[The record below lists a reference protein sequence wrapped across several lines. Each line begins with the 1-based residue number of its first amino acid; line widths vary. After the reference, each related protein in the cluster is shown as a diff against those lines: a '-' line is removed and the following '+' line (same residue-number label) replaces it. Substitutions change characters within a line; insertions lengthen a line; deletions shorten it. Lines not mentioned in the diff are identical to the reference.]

1 MLSESAIDEI
11 FRRFAALKPDQDVIP
26 EVKVKDTVF
35 KSLVSV
41 MLSAQSRDANT
52 AKATAK
58 LFAVARTP
66 GEILAL
72 PEEQLQLLIK
82 DAGLYRAKAR
92 NIRRLCRVL
101 LDELG
106 GEVPRTREAMMRLPG
121 VGRKSADIMLR
132 FVYGEAAIA
141 VDTHVYRVSRRLGL
155 AAHRAEAGVARE
167 LEARVPARW
176 RWGAHIWLLE
186 HGKELCR
193 SRRPRCEACPLS
205 DLCERHGV
213 DPSIPRGL
221 DAAAIVAATAAERE
235 GP

>member
-1 MLSESAIDEI
+1 MLSEAAVDEV
-11 FRRFAALKPDQDVIP
+11 FRRFALRKPDQDVVP
-26 EVKVKDTVF
+26 EVKVKDTEF

-58 LFAVARTP
+58 LFAVADDP
-66 GEILAL
+66 AEILAL
-72 PEEQLQLLIK
+72 SEEQLQALIK

-92 NIRRLCRVL
+92 NIRRMCRVL

-132 FVYGEAAIA
+132 FVFGEAAIA
-141 VDTHVYRVSRRLGL
+141 VDTHVFRVSRRLGL
-155 AAHRAEAGVARE
+155 AVHRAEAGVARE

-186 HGKELCR
+186 HGKQVCR
-193 SRRPRCEACPLS
+193 SRRPRCEACDLA
-205 DLCERHGV
+205 DLCERNGV
-213 DPSIPRGL
+213 DPSIRRGDGASGVA
-221 DAAAIVAATAAERE
+221 DAA
-235 GP
+235 